1 MKLRRSLP
9 AFYAAV
15 SLTFFAAAS
24 VIGGAGSPAFAA
36 TGAEETIAFASG
48 EAKLVGTLHRAP
60 GSGTHPAIVLLS
72 GTGPA
77 RRDGPSFRPLFEP
90 FTAAGYS
97 VFAYDK
103 RGVGDSPGRFDPYQ
117 TVASLA
123 DDGVAAVHA
132 LQRLPGVDPRRVGVW
147 GVSQGGW
154 VGPLMAASSPD
165 VAFVISVSASGAT
178 AGEVEM
184 FQRGEQLRGRGF
196 SADDVRDVTAFRR
209 VLWAYYGT
217 GYGRDAAQAAH
228 DKAKTRPWFAALKFD
243 AALGTP
249 DTIDPGLREFMRQ
262 MLYDPARA
270 AERVTVPV
278 LIVFGAKDSLAPVD
292 DGVARLMLAYARG
305 KNPHVDFAVFPNGGH
320 GLQLVNGESEC
331 HECFENDLEAGRYV
345 PVPGYIERMT
355 AFLRSLR

>member
-1 MKLRRSLP
+1 MDLRRAGRPSS
-9 AFYAAV
+9 AALLLV
-15 SLTFFAAAS
+15 FFAAAS
-24 VIGGAGSPAFAA
+24 LARGAGSPAFAA
-36 TGAEETIAFASG
+36 TGADETITFVSADAT
-48 EAKLVGTLHRAP
+48 LVGTLHRAP
-60 GSGTHPAIVLLS
+60 GPGAHPAIVLLS

-103 RGVGDSPGRFDPYQ
+103 RGAGDSPGRFDPYQ

-132 LQRLPGVDPRRVGVW
+132 LQRLSGIDPRRVGVW

-196 SADDVRDVTAFRR
+196 SADDARDVTAFRR

-217 GYGRDAAQAAH
+217 GYGRDAAQAAY
-228 DKAKTRPWFAALKFD
+228 DKARTRPWFSALKLD

-249 DTIDPGLREFMRQ
+249 ETIDPGLREFMRQ
-262 MLYDPARA
+262 MLYDPART

-278 LIVFGAKDSLAPVD
+278 LVVFGAKDSLAPVD

-305 KNPHVDFAVFPNGGH
+305 KNPHVEFAVFANGGH
-320 GLQLVNGESEC
+320 GLQLVSGESEC
-331 HECFENDLEAGRYV
+331 HECFEKDLEAGRYV

-355 AFLRSLR
+355 AFLKSLR